1 MESKNKYPVKHCDYC
16 DHVGMAFTF
25 MTGETVCKKC
35 HSEMPVDSSECRSLI
50 VKLKKELDKERVRKE
65 ASYKQEKILQRE
77 VDELRK
83 QRFRYYN
90 DEEYII
96 FMDDGEDYPE
106 SMVCPVVMSADQFR
120 ELYSA
125 RETMRKLATDP
136 VFQTITKL
144 TNNF

>member
-1 MESKNKYPVKHCDYC
+1 
-16 DHVGMAFTF
+16 MAFTF

-125 RETMRKLATDP
+125 RETMRKLAADP